1 MFLLQLAAE
10 MTQHSFDES
19 TLKIRKLFPTPL
31 VSCPVPDAQALNER
45 LSAAIFAEETRSRGV
60 QHSNQGGWQSEG
72 DFASWSGE
80 AGAYLL
86 GFAQDMARSLTAVH
100 TADNTLVHATFEWHF
115 NAWANI
121 NRAGDSNGVH
131 GHAGAFWSAVYWVDD
146 GGRADDPS
154 VGGDLEFLDPRGLVA
169 SAYRPELR
177 MRIEECVAAGCATT
191 EAARSGTLVMF
202 PSWLLHSVRP
212 FKGTRPRV
220 SIAFN
225 FGL

>member
-1 MFLLQLAAE
+1 
-10 MTQHSFDES
+10 MTELVFDES
-19 TLKIRKLFPTPL
+19 QLHIRKLFPTPL
-31 VSCPVPDAQALNER
+31 VSCRVPNCEALNER
-45 LSAAIFAEETRSRGV
+45 LSATIFAQEARSRGV
-60 QHSNQGGWQSEG
+60 QHSNQGGWQSTG
-72 DFASWSGE
+72 DFAAWSGAE
-80 AGAYLL
+80 GAQLL
-86 GFAQDMARSLTAVH
+86 AFAQDMARSLTAVH
-100 TADNTLVHATFEWHF
+100 TADNTLVHATFDWHF

-121 NRAGDSNGVH
+121 NRPGDSNSVH

-146 GGRADDPS
+146 GGRAENPT

-177 MRIEECVAAGCATT
+177 MRIEECVTAGCSTT

-212 FKGTRPRV
+212 FTGTRPRV

>member
-1 MFLLQLAAE
+1 
-10 MTQHSFDES
+10 
-19 TLKIRKLFPTPL
+19 
-31 VSCPVPDAQALNER
+31 
-45 LSAAIFAEETRSRGV
+45 
-60 QHSNQGGWQSEG
+60 
-72 DFASWSGE
+72 
-80 AGAYLL
+80 
-86 GFAQDMARSLTAVH
+86 VH
-100 TADNTLVHATFEWHF
+100 TPENTLVHATFDWNF

-146 GGRADDPS
+146 GGRAQDPS

-177 MRIEECVAAGCATT
+177 MRIEECVTAGCSTT

-212 FKGTRPRV
+212 FTGTRPRV